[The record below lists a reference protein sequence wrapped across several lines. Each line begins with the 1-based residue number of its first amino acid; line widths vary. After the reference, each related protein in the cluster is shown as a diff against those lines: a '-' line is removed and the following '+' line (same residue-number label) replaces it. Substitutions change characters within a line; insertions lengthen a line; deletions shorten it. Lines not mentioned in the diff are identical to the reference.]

1 MIFIDDNSVMVG
13 GWVLPGLLKSI
24 EVDAEVLYEDVEI
37 EGRTDKPK
45 QVTGYADAKVYI
57 DLELRGNSKN
67 EVLQKL
73 NKIQRIFRKP
83 NIPTP
88 YAYYIV
94 NEHINA
100 RDINLIVLKKVTSK
114 EGAGKEFNLIV
125 NLEFFEY
132 IPISITAQST
142 TSTTQAASTPA
153 TTSSST
159 NLNENYQNYL
169 DNNRGTAPKIS
180 DKSTASPSV
189 DDRKLAMQYK
199 KELEMM
205 R

>member
-1 MIFIDDNSVMVG
+1 MIYVDDNSVMVG
-13 GWVLPGLLKSI
+13 GWVLPGILKNI
-24 EVDAEVLYEDVEI
+24 EVESEVLYEEI
-37 EGRTDKPK
+37 EVEGRTDRPK
-45 QVTGYADAKVYI
+45 QVTGYADAKVFI
-57 DLELRGNSKN
+57 DLELRGNSKE

-83 NIPTP
+83 DVKTP

-94 NEHINA
+94 NDYINA

-114 EGAGKEFNLIV
+114 IAAGEGLNIIA

-132 IPISITAQST
+132 IPITITAKSSASV
-142 TSTTQAASTPA
+142 TSSAAST
-153 TTSSST
+153 SS
-159 NLNENYQNYL
+159 NVQLNQNYQNYL
-169 DNNRGTAPKIS
+169 DNDRGAAPKIN
-180 DKSTASPSV
+180 DKTAASPSI
-189 DDRKLAMQYK
+189 DDRRLALQYK